1 MTHTPAACL
10 VKAFV
15 TKYRSEFESA
25 CKDGN
30 GSKKH

>member
-1 MTHTPAACL
+1 

-15 TKYRSEFESA
+15 TKYRSEFETA
-25 CKDGN
+25 CKNGN